1 MLGLHAAN
9 IEHATCVMVLRAA
22 CCTRFRPRPS
32 SLCHLSASAPLAC
45 HGQLSGPGIILAG
58 VSQAL
63 LAGCGCGTQSGL
75 AFRCAASILA
85 IVSSSSASR
94 GSAQAGQDDLTRS
107 ASSSSI
113 SSHCPVRHPAHR
125 SSSGTPR
132 SAELMWTPH
141 PAHVALPQLLQSHFQ
156 HMCGPRSD

>member
-1 MLGLHAAN
+1 MLLTSDMLRASWSSELHASHVSGLA
-9 IEHATCVMVLRAA
+9 
-22 CCTRFRPRPS
+22 PRLS

-45 HGQLSGPGIILAG
+45 HRQLSGPGIILAG

-63 LAGCGCGTQSGL
+63 LAGCGCSTQSGL

-156 HMCGPRSD
+156 HMCGPVGMS